1 MIVRGGRRTKAVR
14 GGIAVRTEIGTV
26 MRKDHGERR
35 GDETHLC
42 VLMLGTVKE
51 KNTPMQMADH
61 RYWGS
66 VAGCENRMER
76 AAVKLCCCK

>member
-1 MIVRGGRRTKAVR
+1 VEV
-14 GGIAVRTEIGTV
+14 VSV
-26 MRKDHGERR
+26 ERAA
-35 GDETHLC
+35 GLTGLC

-61 RYWGS
+61 RYWGP
-66 VAGCENRMER
+66 VAGCENRLER